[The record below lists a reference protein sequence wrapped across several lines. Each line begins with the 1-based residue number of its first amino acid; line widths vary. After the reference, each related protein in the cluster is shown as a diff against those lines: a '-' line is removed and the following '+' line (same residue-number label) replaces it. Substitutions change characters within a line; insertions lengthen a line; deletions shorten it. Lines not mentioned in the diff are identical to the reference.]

1 MKKATAILA
10 GLLLFSAALVFA
22 GGQSDKAAAAAQP
35 TTLTVLYY
43 IDATQAG
50 YADDQAIWAKFSAEN
65 PDIKI
70 EKEELFDEA
79 FHQKVAAYVAAGTL
93 PDVMFMWPSGRS
105 TALHEK
111 KLVKDLTTL
120 LGKDFLSNFVPAAI
134 DPANQN
140 SAFLAELPQ
149 SVTYTTAMYTNTKL
163 LKDNGLA
170 VPKVYG
176 DLKAMVPR
184 LRAKGIQ
191 TVLMANKDTWVM
203 QSCLFSTV
211 TGRLLG
217 DAWIDSVKAGK
228 ANFSDKAFVDALGFI
243 DTMYKDGVVSR
254 DTIQLAYGEGPAL
267 FAEGKAAFLVD
278 GDWRQGAFLT
288 DKSSGT
294 ALIDPQRQASD
305 FTIMNF
311 PAISGEKNPGVV
323 SAIVGV
329 GFGISA
335 SVPAG
340 SDKEKAAVRWMKYY
354 YSPEVQK
361 IKLETGAYIPARKG
375 ITSDKIEPFT
385 KMMPEYY
392 ASINKTCYVLDGVL
406 DVDVYTPL
414 NNGLQEIGLGAKTPA
429 QAAADVQKAIEAWRA
444 KQ

>member
-10 GLLLFSAALVFA
+10 VLLLLSAAVVFA
-22 GGQSDKAAAAAQP
+22 GGQGGEITAAEP
-35 TTLTVLYY
+35 TVLTVLYY

-50 YADDQAIWAKFSAEN
+50 YAEDQAIWAKFSAEN

-70 EKEELFDEA
+70 QKEELFDEA
-79 FHQKVAAYVAAGTL
+79 FHQKVAAYIAAGTL
-93 PDVMFMWPSGRS
+93 PDVLFMWPSGRS

-111 KLVKDLTTL
+111 KLVKDLTPL
-120 LGKDFLSNFVPAAI
+120 LGKEFLSNFVPAAI
-134 DPANQN
+134 DPDAQN
-140 SAFLAELPQ
+140 SKFLAELPQ
-149 SVTYTTAMYTNTKL
+149 SVTYTTVMYTNTKL
-163 LKDNGLA
+163 LKDTGLA
-170 VPKVYG
+170 EPKAYA
-176 DLKAMVPR
+176 DLKAMVPK
-184 LRAKGIQ
+184 LRAKGAQ

-228 ANFSDKAFVDALGFI
+228 VNFSDKAFVDALGFI
-243 DTMYKDGVVSR
+243 DMMYKDGVISR
-254 DTIQLAYGEGPAL
+254 DTIQLAYGEAPAL
-267 FAEGKAAFLVD
+267 FAENKAAFQVD
-278 GDWRQGAFLT
+278 GDWRQGYFLT
-288 DKSSGT
+288 DKASGI
-294 ALIDPQRQASD
+294 ALIDPQRQKND
-305 FTIMNF
+305 FAFLNF
-311 PAISGEKNPGVV
+311 PAIPGEKNPGVV

-329 GFGISA
+329 GFGISS

-340 SDKEKAAVRWMKYY
+340 SAKEEAAVRWMKYY

-361 IKLETGAYIPARKG
+361 IKLETGAYIPSRKG

-385 KMMPEYY
+385 QKMPLYY

-414 NNGLQEIGLGAKTPA
+414 NNGLQEMGLGSKNPA
-429 QAAADVQKAIEAWRA
+429 QVAADVQKAIEAWRA

>member
-10 GLLLFSAALVFA
+10 VLLLLSAAIVFA
-22 GGQSDKAAAAAQP
+22 GGQGGGGTMAEP
-35 TTLTVLYY
+35 TVLTVLYY

-50 YADDQAIWAKFSAEN
+50 YAEDQAIWAKFSAEN

-70 EKEELFDEA
+70 QKEELFDEA
-79 FHQKVAAYVAAGTL
+79 FHQKVAAYVAAGNL

-111 KLVKDLTTL
+111 KLVKDLTPL
-120 LGKDFLSNFVPAAI
+120 LGREFLSNFVPAAV
-134 DPANQN
+134 DPANQK
-140 SAFLAELPQ
+140 SKFLAELPQ
-149 SVTYTTAMYTNTKL
+149 SVTYTTVMYSNTKL

-170 VPKVYG
+170 EPKAYS
-176 DLKAMVPR
+176 DLKAMVPK
-184 LRAKGIQ
+184 LRAKGVQ

-203 QSCLFSTV
+203 QSCLFSTI

-217 DAWIDSVKAGK
+217 DAWIDSVKAGR
-228 ANFSDKAFVDALGFI
+228 ANFSDKAFVDALGFV
-243 DTMYKDGVVSR
+243 DTMYKDGVISR

-267 FAEGKAAFLVD
+267 FAENKSAFLVD

-288 DKSSGT
+288 DSSTGV
-294 ALIDPQRQASD
+294 ALIDPQRQKND
-305 FTIMNF
+305 FSFLNF
-311 PAISGEKNPGVV
+311 PAIPGEKNPGIV

-329 GFGISA
+329 GFGISS

-340 SDKEKAAVRWMKYY
+340 SAKEEAAVRWMKYY

-361 IKLETGAYIPARKG
+361 IKLETGAYIPSRKG
-375 ITSDKIEPFT
+375 ITSDKVEPFT
-385 KMMPEYY
+385 QKMPLYY

-414 NNGLQEIGLGAKTPA
+414 NNGLQEMGLGSKNPT
-429 QAAADVQKAIEAWRA
+429 QVAADVQKAIEAWRA

>member
-10 GLLLFSAALVFA
+10 VLLLFSAALVFA
-22 GGQSDKAAAAAQP
+22 GGKQETTTAGAQP
-35 TTLTVLYY
+35 VTLNFLYY

-50 YADDQAIWAKFSAEN
+50 YADDQAIWAKFIAEN
-65 PDIKI
+65 PDIKVV
-70 EKEELFDEA
+70 KEELFDQA
-79 FHQKVAAYVAAGTL
+79 FHDKIAAYIAAGTL

-111 KLVKDLTTL
+111 KLVKDLTPL

-134 DPANQN
+134 DPNNQN
-140 SAFLAELPQ
+140 SKFLAELPQ
-149 SVTYTTAMYTNTKL
+149 SVTYTTVMYTNTKL
-163 LKDNGLA
+163 LKDNGLTA
-170 VPKVYG
+170 PKAYS
-176 DLKAMVPR
+176 DLKAMVPK
-184 LRAKGIQ
+184 LRAKGVQ

-217 DAWIDSVKAGK
+217 DAWIDSAKAGQAK
-228 ANFSDKAFVDALGFI
+228 FTDKAFVDALGFI
-243 DTMYKDGVVSR
+243 DSMYKDGVISR
-254 DTIQLAYGEGPAL
+254 DTIQLAYGEAPAL
-267 FAEGKAAFLVD
+267 FAENKAAFYID

-288 DKSSGT
+288 DKASGV
-294 ALIDPQRQASD
+294 ALIDPKRQASD
-305 FTIMNF
+305 FAFLNF
-311 PAISGEKNPGVV
+311 PAIPGEKNPGVV
-323 SAIVGV
+323 SAIVGT

-335 SVPAG
+335 AIPAG

-361 IKLETGAYIPARKG
+361 IKLETGAYIPSRKG

-385 KMMPEYY
+385 QKMPEYY
-392 ASINKTCYVLDGVL
+392 ASIAKTCYVLDGVL
-406 DVDVYTPL
+406 DIDVYTPL
-414 NNGLQEIGLGAKTPA
+414 NNGLQEMGLGSKTPA
-429 QAAADVQKAIEAWRA
+429 QAAADVQKAIEAWQA

>member
-10 GLLLFSAALVFA
+10 VLLLLSAAVVFA
-22 GGQSDKAAAAAQP
+22 GGQGGEVTAAEP
-35 TTLTVLYY
+35 TVLTVLYY

-50 YADDQAIWAKFSAEN
+50 YAEDQAIWAKFSAEN

-70 EKEELFDEA
+70 QKEELFDEA
-79 FHQKVAAYVAAGTL
+79 FHQKVAAYIAAGTL
-93 PDVMFMWPSGRS
+93 PDVLFMWPSGRS

-111 KLVKDLTTL
+111 KLVKDLTPL
-120 LGKDFLSNFVPAAI
+120 LGKEFLSNFVPAAI
-134 DPANQN
+134 DPNAQN
-140 SAFLAELPQ
+140 SKFLAELPQ
-149 SVTYTTAMYTNTKL
+149 SVTYTTVMYTNTKL
-163 LKDNGLA
+163 LKDTGLA
-170 VPKVYG
+170 EPKAYA
-176 DLKAMVPR
+176 DLKAMVPK
-184 LRAKGIQ
+184 LRAKGAQ

-228 ANFSDKAFVDALGFI
+228 VNFSDKAFVDALGFI
-243 DTMYKDGVVSR
+243 DTMYKDGVISR
-254 DTIQLAYGEGPAL
+254 DTIQLAYGEAPAL
-267 FAEGKAAFLVD
+267 FAENKAAFQVD
-278 GDWRQGAFLT
+278 GDWRQGYFLT
-288 DKSSGT
+288 DKASGI
-294 ALIDPQRQASD
+294 ALIDPQRQKND
-305 FTIMNF
+305 FALLNF
-311 PAISGEKNPGVV
+311 PAIPGEKNPGVV

-329 GFGISA
+329 GFGISS

-340 SDKEKAAVRWMKYY
+340 SAKEEAAVRWMKYY

-361 IKLETGAYIPARKG
+361 IKLETGAYIPSRKG

-385 KMMPEYY
+385 QKMPLYY

-414 NNGLQEIGLGAKTPA
+414 NNGLQEMGLGSKNPA
-429 QAAADVQKAIEAWRA
+429 QVAADVQKAIEAWRA

>member
-10 GLLLFSAALVFA
+10 VLLLLSAAVAFA
-22 GGQSDKAAAAAQP
+22 GGQGGGATAAEP
-35 TTLTVLYY
+35 TVLTVLYY

-50 YADDQAIWAKFSAEN
+50 YAEDQAIWAKFSAEN

-79 FHQKVAAYVAAGTL
+79 FHQKVAAYIAAGTL

-105 TALHEK
+105 TALHEQ
-111 KLVKDLTTL
+111 KLVKDLTPL
-120 LGKDFLSNFVPAAI
+120 LGKEFLSNFVPAAI

-140 SAFLAELPQ
+140 SGYLAELPQ
-149 SVTYTTAMYTNTKL
+149 SVTYTTVMYTNVKL
-163 LKDNGLA
+163 LKDTGLA
-170 VPKVYG
+170 EPKAYA
-176 DLKAMVPR
+176 DLKAMVPK
-184 LRAKGIQ
+184 LRAKGAQ

-203 QSCLFSTV
+203 QSCLFSTI

-228 ANFSDKAFVDALGFI
+228 ANFSDKAFVDALGFV
-243 DTMYKDGVVSR
+243 DTMYKDGVISR

-267 FAEGKAAFLVD
+267 FAEGEAAFLVD

-288 DKSSGT
+288 DSSTGV
-294 ALIDPQRQASD
+294 ALIDPQRQKND
-305 FTIMNF
+305 FALRNF
-311 PAISGEKNPGVV
+311 PAIPGEKNPGIV

-329 GFGISA
+329 GLGISS
-335 SVPAG
+335 SVPDG
-340 SDKEKAAVRWMKYY
+340 SDKEKAAVRLLKYY
-354 YSPEVQK
+354 YSPEVMK
-361 IKLETGAYIPARKG
+361 IKLETGAYIPSRKG

-385 KMMPEYY
+385 QMMPQYY

-414 NNGLQEIGLGAKTPA
+414 NNGLQEIGLGSKNPT
-429 QAAADVQKAIEAWRA
+429 QVAADVQKAIEAWRA

>member
-10 GLLLFSAALVFA
+10 VLLLLSAAVVFA
-22 GGQSDKAAAAAQP
+22 GGQGGEVTAAEP
-35 TTLTVLYY
+35 TVLTVLYY

-50 YADDQAIWAKFSAEN
+50 YAEDQAIWAKFSAEN

-70 EKEELFDEA
+70 QKEELFDEA
-79 FHQKVAAYVAAGTL
+79 FHQKVAAYIAAGTL

-111 KLVKDLTTL
+111 KLVKDLTPL
-120 LGKDFLSNFVPAAI
+120 LGKEFLSNFVPAAI
-134 DPANQN
+134 DPNAQN
-140 SAFLAELPQ
+140 SKFLAELPQ
-149 SVTYTTAMYTNTKL
+149 SVTYTTVMYTNTKL
-163 LKDNGLA
+163 LKDTGLA
-170 VPKVYG
+170 EPKAYA
-176 DLKAMVPR
+176 DLKAMVPK
-184 LRAKGIQ
+184 LRAKGAQ

-228 ANFSDKAFVDALGFI
+228 VNFSDKAFVDALGFI
-243 DTMYKDGVVSR
+243 DTMYKDGVISR
-254 DTIQLAYGEGPAL
+254 DTIQLAYGEAPAL
-267 FAEGKAAFLVD
+267 FAENKAAFQVD
-278 GDWRQGAFLT
+278 GDWRQGYFLT
-288 DKSSGT
+288 DKASGI
-294 ALIDPQRQASD
+294 ALIDPQRQKND
-305 FTIMNF
+305 FALLNF
-311 PAISGEKNPGVV
+311 PAIPGEKNPGVV

-329 GFGISA
+329 GFGISS

-340 SDKEKAAVRWMKYY
+340 SAKEEAAVRWMKYY

-361 IKLETGAYIPARKG
+361 IKLETGAYIPSRKG

-385 KMMPEYY
+385 QKMPLYY

-414 NNGLQEIGLGAKTPA
+414 NNGLQEMGLGSKNPA
-429 QAAADVQKAIEAWRA
+429 QVAADVQKAIEAWRA

>member
-10 GLLLFSAALVFA
+10 VLLLLSAAVVFA
-22 GGQSDKAAAAAQP
+22 GGQGGEITAAEP
-35 TTLTVLYY
+35 TVLTVLYY

-50 YADDQAIWAKFSAEN
+50 YAEDQAIWAKFSAEN

-70 EKEELFDEA
+70 QKEELFDEA
-79 FHQKVAAYVAAGTL
+79 FHQKVAAYIAAGTL
-93 PDVMFMWPSGRS
+93 PDVLFMWPSGRS

-111 KLVKDLTTL
+111 KLVKDLTPL
-120 LGKDFLSNFVPAAI
+120 LGKEFLSNFAPAAI
-134 DPANQN
+134 DPDAQN
-140 SAFLAELPQ
+140 SKFLAELPQ
-149 SVTYTTAMYTNTKL
+149 SVTYTTVMYTNTKL
-163 LKDNGLA
+163 LKDTGLA
-170 VPKVYG
+170 EPKAYA
-176 DLKAMVPR
+176 DLKAMVPK
-184 LRAKGIQ
+184 LRAKGAQ

-228 ANFSDKAFVDALGFI
+228 VNFSDKAFVDALGFI
-243 DTMYKDGVVSR
+243 DMMYKDGVISR
-254 DTIQLAYGEGPAL
+254 DTIQLAYGEAPAL
-267 FAEGKAAFLVD
+267 FAENKAAFQVD
-278 GDWRQGAFLT
+278 GDWRQGYFLT
-288 DKSSGT
+288 DKASGI
-294 ALIDPQRQASD
+294 ALIDPQRQKND
-305 FTIMNF
+305 FAFLNF
-311 PAISGEKNPGVV
+311 PAIPGEKNPGVV

-329 GFGISA
+329 GFGISS

-340 SDKEKAAVRWMKYY
+340 SAKEEAAVRWMKYY

-361 IKLETGAYIPARKG
+361 IKLETGAYIPSRKG

-385 KMMPEYY
+385 QKMPLYY

-414 NNGLQEIGLGAKTPA
+414 NNGLQEMGLGSKNPA
-429 QAAADVQKAIEAWRA
+429 QVAADVQKAIEAWRA

>member
-10 GLLLFSAALVFA
+10 VLLLLSATVVFA
-22 GGQSDKAAAAAQP
+22 GGQGGEATTAAEP
-35 TTLTVLYY
+35 TVLTVLYY

-50 YADDQAIWAKFSAEN
+50 YAEDQAIWAKFSAEN

-79 FHQKVAAYVAAGTL
+79 FHQKTAAYVAAGTL
-93 PDVMFMWPSGRS
+93 PDVIFMWPSGRS

-111 KLVKDLTTL
+111 KLVKDLTPL
-120 LGKDFLSNFVPAAI
+120 LGKEFLSNFVPAAT
-134 DPANQN
+134 DPNAQN
-140 SAFLAELPQ
+140 SKFLAELPQ
-149 SVTYTTAMYTNTKL
+149 SVTYTTVMYTNTKL
-163 LKDNGLA
+163 LKDTGLA
-170 VPKVYG
+170 APKVYA
-176 DLKAMVPR
+176 DMKAMVPK
-184 LRAKGIQ
+184 LKAKGAQ

-211 TGRLLG
+211 TGRMVG
-217 DAWIDSVKAGK
+217 DAWIDRTKAGEVK
-228 ANFSDKAFVDALGFI
+228 FTDKGFVDALGFI
-243 DTMYKDGVVSR
+243 DTMYKDGVISR

-267 FAEGKAAFLVD
+267 FAEDKSAFLID

-288 DKSSGT
+288 DTSTGV
-294 ALIDPQRQASD
+294 ALIDQQRQKSD
-305 FTIMNF
+305 FAFLNF
-311 PAISGEKNPGVV
+311 PAIPGEKNPGIV

-329 GFGISA
+329 GFGISS

-340 SDKEKAAVRWMKYY
+340 SAKEKAAVRWMKYY

-375 ITSDKIEPFT
+375 VTSDKIEPFT
-385 KMMPEYY
+385 QMMPQYY

-414 NNGLQEIGLGAKTPA
+414 NNGLQEMGLGTKTPA
-429 QAAADVQKAIEAWRA
+429 QVAADVQKAMEAWQA

>member
-10 GLLLFSAALVFA
+10 VLLLLSAASVFA
-22 GGQSDKAAAAAQP
+22 GGQKETAAEAAQP
-35 TTLTVLYY
+35 TVLTVLYY

-50 YADDQAIWAKFSAEN
+50 YAEDQAIWAKFSAEN

-70 EKEELFDEA
+70 EKEELFDQA
-79 FHQKVAAYVAAGTL
+79 FHDKVAAYVAAGTL
-93 PDVMFMWPSGRS
+93 PDVMYMWPSGRS

-111 KLVKDLTTL
+111 KLVKDLTPL
-120 LGKDFLSNFVPAAI
+120 LGKEFLSNFVPAAI

-140 SAFLAELPQ
+140 SGYLAELPQ
-149 SVTYTTAMYTNTKL
+149 SVTYTTVMYTNTKL

-170 VPKVYG
+170 EPRAYA
-176 DLKAMVPR
+176 DLKAMVPK
-184 LRAKGIQ
+184 LRAKGVQ

-243 DTMYKDGVVSR
+243 DTMYKDGVISR
-254 DTIQLAYGEGPAL
+254 DTIQLAYGEAPAL
-267 FAEGKAAFLVD
+267 FAENKAAFQVD
-278 GDWRQGAFLT
+278 GDWRQGYFLT
-288 DKSSGT
+288 DKASGV
-294 ALIDPQRQASD
+294 ALIDPQRQKNEFA
-305 FTIMNF
+305 FLNF
-311 PAISGEKNPGVV
+311 PTIPGEKNPGVV

-335 SVPAG
+335 SIPAG
-340 SDKEKAAVRWMKYY
+340 SAKEKAAVRWMKYY

-361 IKLETGAYIPARKG
+361 IKLETGAFIPSRKG

-385 KMMPEYY
+385 QMMPQYY

-414 NNGLQEIGLGAKTPA
+414 NNGLQEIGLGSKTPA